1 METLAYF
8 HLALE
13 HQAPKPACPI
23 LSLEK
28 GKFWDWFRGKKLA
41 SHVKILWLSLLII
54 LSIFGMAR
62 EVLAQ
67 TLLKR
72 GASGSEVTQLQRR
85 LRELNYFNQQPTG
98 IFGSITENAVRA
110 FQRDSRLEVDGIVGP
125 ATEARLFPGS
135 RSVSVIPSQSQFSS
149 TLRRGFRGTQVTQLQ
164 QRLQNLGYFNQQPT
178 GIFGR
183 VTENAVRAFQR
194 DYGLQIDGV
203 VGARTQ
209 NTLLAVSANRPR
221 TMLPPP
227 EPLAISKL
235 PLTTLS
241 TDSSPRIFGD
251 NLRLSLPREIDILQ
265 RGDRG
270 PAVEGLQRE
279 LSRQGFYYRYRVD
292 GNYGVQTE
300 NAVSNFQR
308 ANGLAAN
315 GIADRKTLSAL
326 GLDVTG
332 KSPKNRY
339 VVVVPVENNNTLSQ
353 VRYVVGFDNATLGKL
368 RQGEY
373 VNAGSF
379 ADRQSAESLS
389 HQLRANGLDARV
401 EYLR

>member
-13 HQAPKPACPI
+13 HQAPKPATPI

-72 GASGSEVTQLQRR
+72 GASGSEVIELQLR
-85 LRELNYFNQQPTG
+85 LQELRYFNREPTG
-98 IFGSITENAVRA
+98 FFGSITEEAVRA
-110 FQRDSRLEVDGIVGP
+110 FQRDSRLQVDGIVGP
-125 ATEARLFPGS
+125 ATEARLFPNS
-135 RSVSVIPSQSQFSS
+135 RLTSTLSSQSQTSS
-149 TLRRGFRGTQVTQLQ
+149 ILRRGSRGREVDQLQ
-164 QRLQNLGYFNQQPT
+164 RLLGILGYFDLQPT
-178 GIFGR
+178 GFFGR
-183 VTENAVRAFQR
+183 VTENAVRAFQQN
-194 DYGLQIDGV
+194 YGLQVDGV
-203 VGARTQ
+203 VGASTY
-209 NTLLAVSANRPR
+209 NTLWAISADASTPR
-221 TMLPPP
+221 ISSPPSDIYIPPP
-227 EPLAISKL
+227 NSPSTNVLMYGDPLGRSMA
-235 PLTTLS
+235 
-241 TDSSPRIFGD
+241 
-251 NLRLSLPREIDILQ
+251 REVDILK